1 MCPGINIRNTRRLLT
16 GKTEDAIGESE
27 STAQTDTRI
36 CFLPTNNSKINVKK
50 TNNELCSSRVGADKA
65 IDTTDQA
72 RDRMSDTQLA
82 SGLLF
87 YRLTKIQTQ
96 NRMPKCPSA
105 PHAEK
110 PLSKQG
116 NYEVKFK

>member
-1 MCPGINIRNTRRLLT
+1 MNCAHRERVPIKPLTHDRL
-16 GKTEDAIGESE
+16 GH
-27 STAQTDTRI
+27 
-36 CFLPTNNSKINVKK
+36 
-50 TNNELCSSRVGADKA
+50 
-65 IDTTDQA
+65 
-72 RDRMSDTQLA
+72 DRMSDTQLA

-96 NRMPKCPSA
+96 NKMPKCPLA

-116 NYEVKFK
+116 KYKVKFKKVRSPIAQWVKRWPTDLADRVRSSLKVKSSQP